1 MNTQR
6 IFAAFPIA
14 VFALCAPAVS
24 GQGIGGNSQQA
35 PPPVKVEAPKAP
47 QNSAEAGLGQ
57 AVDSR
62 TYVIGPEDILMI
74 TVWREP
80 DFTKPVIVRPDGKI
94 SMPLINDVQA
104 AGLTPQT
111 LAGKLTE
118 ALSEFIN
125 KPEISVSVN
134 QIHSQKYFISGN
146 VNRTGQFPLA
156 VPTRIAEAL
165 SAAGGFRDFANTK
178 KIVVMR
184 GDKRLIFNWNDYKKG
199 KHLEQ
204 NVFLQNGDTILVD

>member
-1 MNTQR
+1 MITRR
-6 IFAAFPIA
+6 IFAALPISI
-14 VFALCAPAVS
+14 VALCAQAGMGQAIRNNAAPDTAPA
-24 GQGIGGNSQQA
+24 
-35 PPPVKVEAPKAP
+35 KVESPKAP
-47 QNSAEAGLGQ
+47 TNAAEAGLGQ
-57 AVDSR
+57 AVDAR

-94 SMPLINDVQA
+94 SMPLINDIQA
-104 AGLTPQT
+104 AGMTPT
-111 LAGKLTE
+111 ALGVKLTE

-134 QIHSQKYFISGN
+134 QINSQKFFINGN

-156 VPTRIAEAL
+156 VPTRIADAL

-178 KIVVMR
+178 KIVIIR
-184 GDKRLIFNWNDYKKG
+184 GDKRLYFNWNDYKKG

-204 NVFLQNGDTILVD
+204 NIYLQTGDTILVD